1 LLKFYQVKRKTQHH
15 NLKEMIMLK
24 TLKLATFAV
33 ALLVASTIS
42 GAMAGDT
49 LTIGLAT
56 GQTGGLAP
64 YDGPAI
70 EGFKIAVEEINAAGG
85 IGGNIM
91 IKMISKDTRSDA
103 AQTSIATQE
112 LLDMGIDVLVTP
124 SDADPS
130 FAAASL
136 ASDAKVPAFSPAA
149 SSPTLPL
156 MGGEFMFANFPGDNV
171 QATVSAEWAYK
182 QGHRNVYILYS
193 PDTQYTTLPL
203 YFSDVWKVLGGSV
216 AGEGTYVIGQQD
228 FSAVV
233 TKIKALKPPVDV
245 IMTAAYEPDFPAF
258 IRQLRSA
265 GVTAQVIGSDGIDSP
280 TTFSLGDAAEGVV
293 FSTAGHATPGSLLE
307 GFNKK
312 FEKTYGRPADTIFA
326 AVGYDLMK
334 VIEAGVLA
342 AGSTDSVAIRDGVA
356 NLENVQGVTSMITYK
371 GTTGMP
377 VRQVSLIRVNGGK
390 RELVAQPSPTPSLV
404 PAPRMQ

>member
-1 LLKFYQVKRKTQHH
+1 MLNKFKIPV
-15 NLKEMIMLK
+15 I
-24 TLKLATFAV
+24 AA
-33 ALLVASTIS
+33 ALTAAGAMS
-42 GAMAGDT
+42 GAMAGET
-49 LTIGLAT
+49 LLIGLAT

-70 EGFKIAVEEINAAGG
+70 EGFKIAVDEINAAGG
-85 IGGNIM
+85 IGGKFM
-91 IKMISKDTRSDA
+91 IKLISKDTRSDA

-112 LLDMGIDVLVTP
+112 LLDEGINVLVTP

-130 FAAASL
+130 FAAAAL
-136 ASDAKVPAFSPAA
+136 ATDAKVPASSPAA

-156 MGGEFMFANFPGDNV
+156 MGGDFMFANFPGDNV
-171 QATVSAEWAYK
+171 QATVSAEWAHS
-182 QGHRNVYILYS
+182 QGFKNAYILYS

-203 YFSDVWKVLGGSV
+203 YFSDVWKALGGTV

-228 FSAVV
+228 FSAEV
-233 TKIKALKPPVDV
+233 TKIKAMKPPVDV
-245 IMTAAYEPDFPAF
+245 VMTAAYEPDFPAF
-258 IRQLRSA
+258 IRQLRAA

-280 TTFSLGDAAEGVV
+280 TTFSLGAAAEGLV
-293 FSTAGHATPGSLLE
+293 FTTAGHATPGSLLE
-307 GFNKK
+307 GFNTK
-312 FEKTYGRPADTIFA
+312 FKETYGREADTIFA
-326 AVGYDLMK
+326 AIGYDLMK

-342 AGSTDSVAIRDGVA
+342 AGSTDSVAIRDAVA

-377 VRQVSLIRVNGGK
+377 VRQVTLIRVKDGG
-390 RELVAQPSPTPSLV
+390 RELVGQPSPTASLV

>member
-1 LLKFYQVKRKTQHH
+1 
-15 NLKEMIMLK
+15 M
-24 TLKLATFAV
+24 LKLATCAV
-33 ALLVASTIS
+33 ALLVAGTIS
-42 GAMAGDT
+42 SANAGDT

-70 EGFKIAVEEINAAGG
+70 EGFQIAVDEINGAGG

-103 AQTSIATQE
+103 AQTSIAAQE
-112 LLDMGIDVLVTP
+112 LLEMGIDILVTP
-124 SDADPS
+124 SDADPA
-130 FAAASL
+130 FAAAAL
-136 ASDAKVPAFSPAA
+136 ATDAKVPAFSPAA

-156 MGGEFMFANFPGDNV
+156 MGGDFMFANFPGDNV
-171 QATVSAEWAYK
+171 QATVSAEWAY
-182 QGHRNVYILYS
+182 GEGFRNAYILYS

-203 YFSDVWKVLGGSV
+203 YFSDVWKVLGGTV
-216 AGEGTYVIGQQD
+216 AGEGTYVMGQQD
-228 FSAVV
+228 FSAEV
-233 TKIKALKPPVDV
+233 TKIKALNPPVDV

-280 TTFSLGDAAEGVV
+280 TTFSLGDAGDGVV
-293 FSTAGHATPGSLLE
+293 FSTAGHALPGSALE
-307 GFNKK
+307 EFNNK
-312 FEKTYGRPADTIFA
+312 FKATYGRDADTIFA
-326 AVGYDLMK
+326 AIGYDLMK

-342 AGSTDSVAIRDGVA
+342 AGSTDSVAIRDAVA
-356 NLENVQGVTSMITYK
+356 NLENVQGVTSVITCK

-377 VRQVSLIRVNGGK
+377 VRQVSLIRVKGGD
-390 RELVAQPSPTPSLV
+390 RELVAQPSPTASLV